1 MGRVPLFPGGV
12 YRAQRH
18 ALRRPRRWT
27 EAAGARVRVRVAR
40 DGPAR
45 SGGGSRRRRW
55 SGVAKPGEDVRAED
69 RNGHVRI
76 HSGTGGLELRRHAAV
91 FLRGDAPVR
100 AEDAPRRPPQGERA
114 SPARTVPL
122 ERAPEGVHE
131 QEAEGHT
138 ELVGQPRPRRVRP
151 RRAGRRTG
159 VASEGRDRLA
169 RGPVELRVALPAG
182 GGDGGGVGPP
192 RLLPRGRRRRV
203 ALLRRGDG
211 PAGAPPP
218 RGRRGA
224 RPPGTVPAET
234 GTGTSAESKLDAGDV
249 RLVQS
254 ACLEFLP
261 PFGGCVVIA
270 SVIQRCHELW
280 HTNVKRAP
288 GSLVMNLVHEK
299 SRVRM
304 QTSPYRCKHSNR
316 LDHEGTAILE
326 SDVYAFSSSDEDE
339 LDSEGG
345 VDGSDEEYIGE
356 SAEGSGDESSDE
368 YFALHEGFRN

>member
-100 AEDAPRRPPQGERA
+100 AEVGALRTAGPPRRRDPRGGHRVRHRAPPLRRPSDAPRRPPQGERA

-169 RGPVELRVALPAG
+169 RGPVELRIALPAG

-224 RPPGTVPAET
+224 RPPGTVPAEVPR
-234 GTGTSAESKLDAGDV
+234 GWIPSS
-249 RLVQS
+249 
-254 ACLEFLP
+254 
-261 PFGGCVVIA
+261 
-270 SVIQRCHELW
+270 
-280 HTNVKRAP
+280 P
-288 GSLVMNLVHEK
+288 GSECP
-299 SRVRM
+299 R
-304 QTSPYRCKHSNR
+304 Q
-316 LDHEGTAILE
+316 D
-326 SDVYAFSSSDEDE
+326 
-339 LDSEGG
+339 
-345 VDGSDEEYIGE
+345 
-356 SAEGSGDESSDE
+356 
-368 YFALHEGFRN
+368 